1 MTGSGHGNSE
11 QDEGRAAEEGKRA
24 VSHFLG
30 GASVVDGKRMHCGL
44 LEEAD
49 MDSTGQSFFFFLF
62 SFSFY
67 LLALWGK

>member
-11 QDEGRAAEEGKRA
+11 QDEGRAAEEDKRA

-49 MDSTGQSFFFFLF
+49 MDSTGQSFFFN
-62 SFSFY
+62 
-67 LLALWGK
+67 LLALWRK